1 MDFAYTEE
9 QKFFQK
15 AVADMVEKVVKPK
28 AEALDE
34 SDDFDHDLFREV
46 GGLGYYGLRYPEDV
60 GGMDVDTQTFAIF
73 IEEMARGSFGFA
85 TAAMMQCLMGTHFL
99 HRFGSEDIT
108 ERLFKPAIR
117 GEKIGCITFTEDSS
131 GSDITST
138 RTIAKKDGD
147 DWILTGRKMWATNGP
162 IADFVSVLA
171 TTDPAKKT
179 RGLNFFLVEKGMKGF
194 ETGQILHKLGA
205 RGTVTGELVL
215 DNVRLPAD
223 HLLGAEVD
231 KGMDYMLE
239 VLDEIRC
246 MTAAL
251 ALGLA
256 RATLEDSR
264 EYARVREAF
273 GRPIGKF
280 QLIAAKF
287 GECTTE
293 LEAATL
299 MVQKVAWMIQNK
311 IPCRNEAAMAKM
323 FATEMCLKAVD
334 EAMRIYGGNAFAR
347 EYPVQRYFRD
357 ARFLLYGGGTHEVLK
372 NFLGSRYIGRL

>member
-15 AVADMVEKVVKPK
+15 VVADMVEKVVEPK

-73 IEEMARGSFGFA
+73 IEEMAHGSFGFA

-99 HRFGSEDIT
+99 HRFGSEDII

-117 GEKIGCITFTEDSS
+117 GEKISCIAFTEETS
-131 GSDITST
+131 GSDITGT
-138 RTIAKKDGD
+138 RTIAKQDGD
-147 DWILTGRKMWATNGP
+147 EWILNGKKMWITNGP
-162 IADFVSVLA
+162 IADFVTVLA
-171 TTDPAKKT
+171 TTDPALKT
-179 RGLNFFLVEKGMKGF
+179 KGLNFFLVEKGMEGF
-194 ETGQILHKLGA
+194 TYGQVLHKLGA
-205 RGTVTGELVL
+205 RGTVTGEIIFN
-215 DNVRLPAD
+215 DVRLPAD
-223 HLLGAEVD
+223 HLLGEEVN
-231 KGMDYMLE
+231 KGMEYMQE
-239 VLDEIRC
+239 VLEEIRL

-256 RATLEDSR
+256 RAALEDAR

-273 GRPIGKF
+273 GKVIGKY
-280 QLIAAKF
+280 QLIRSKF
-287 GECTTE
+287 GECWTE
-293 LEAATL
+293 FEAAKL
-299 MVQKVAWMIQNK
+299 LVQKVAWMIQNK
-311 IPCRNEAAMAKM
+311 IPCGNEAAMAKM

-334 EAMRIYGGNAFAR
+334 EATRIYGGNAFAQ

>member
-1 MDFAYTEE
+1 MDFAVSEE
-9 QKFFQK
+9 MKFFRK

-34 SDDFDHDLFREV
+34 KDDFDRELFEEI
-46 GGLGYYGLRYPEDV
+46 GKLGYYGLRYPENV
-60 GGMDVDTQTFAIF
+60 GGMEVDTPTFAVF
-73 IEEMARGSFGFA
+73 LEEMARGSFGMA
-85 TAAMMQCLMGTHFL
+85 TAVMMQCLMGTHFL
-99 HRFGSEDIT
+99 HAFGSDDII

-117 GEKIGCITFTEDSS
+117 GEKIGCIAFTEDRS
-131 GSDITST
+131 GSDITGT

-147 DWILTGRKMWATNGP
+147 DWILNGRKMWITNGP
-162 IADFVSVLA
+162 IADFVTVLA

-179 RGLNFFLVEKGMKGF
+179 KGLNFFLIEKGMKGF
-194 ETGQILHKLGA
+194 EAGQILHKLGA
-205 RGTVTGELVL
+205 RGTITGELIL
-215 DNVRLPAD
+215 DDVRVPAD
-223 HLLGAEVD
+223 HLLGKEVD

-256 RATLEDSR
+256 RAALEDAR
-264 EYARVREAF
+264 EYARAREAF

-280 QLIAAKF
+280 QLIASKF

-299 MVQKVAWMIQNK
+299 MVQKVAWLVQNK

-334 EAMRIYGGNAFAR
+334 EATRIYGGNAFAT

-372 NFLGSRYIGRL
+372 NFLGSQYIGKI